1 MKTKALLLT
10 TVLMCGITIAQNPGD
25 MTKSA
30 AVAETQNVSAE
41 VIEFPEDK
49 LTESVTASLA
59 KTGKSL
65 DVINSDGSIYVI
77 ASATTTR
84 PSNMP
89 GFIFSRNVAYSIAEM
104 TAKMN
109 LLRMAGEQITSGRG
123 FQMIEDRIIGE
134 DPDAKNKAG
143 MLKKAMMVMDKSLDK
158 ALSALG
164 MSDEEIQKLN
174 ESKKKAVFE
183 QRFNESVRSFVSG
196 MVKGC
201 AVVRICEGDAGSNDY
216 QVSICMKYSPEYQSL
231 AAMIKRKEKMGPK
244 PGSATDS
251 RNKIVNMPVEQLIGR
266 MGTFITYDT
275 KGDMV
280 IFGFGQ
286 DEVLET
292 GSRASAAYTR
302 AYSKSRLSAVN
313 NIKNFVAESIIAD
326 EVMQNTEKFKEY
338 ADGTNS
344 YFSQQ
349 KWSQAVESKA
359 TTLNITTSTVR
370 RWKGVHPVSKQNIAG
385 TVVMWSPTIAM
396 QGDALQETFK
406 EEPSEPAAKTTGT
419 EQKQPQKTTKSN
431 YTITG
436 EEEEL

>member
-1 MKTKALLLT
+1 MKTKTLLLAAL
-10 TVLMCGITIAQNPGD
+10 VICGSAMAQNPGD
-25 MTKSA
+25 MVKSA

-41 VIEFPEDK
+41 VVEFPEDK
-49 LTESVTASLA
+49 LIESVSASLSRS
-59 KTGKSL
+59 GKSL

-84 PSNMP
+84 PSNLP
-89 GFIFSRNVAYSIAEM
+89 GFVFSRNVAYSIAEM

-123 FQMIEDRIIGE
+123 FEMIEDRIIGE

-183 QRFNESVRSFVSG
+183 QRYNESVRSFVSG

-201 AVVRICEGDAGSNDY
+201 AVVRICEGDAGNNDY
-216 QVSICMKYSPEYQSL
+216 QVSICMKYSPEFQSL
-231 AAMIKRKEKMGPK
+231 AAMIKRKEKLGPK

-251 RNKIVNMPVEQLIGR
+251 RNKIINMPVEQLIGR
-266 MGTFITYDT
+266 MGTYITYDT
-275 KGDMV
+275 NGDMV

-286 DEVLET
+286 DEVLAS
-292 GSRASAAYTR
+292 GSRASAAFSR

-326 EVMQNTEKFKEY
+326 EVMENTEKFNEY

-349 KWSQAVESKA
+349 KWSQAVESKSS
-359 TTLNITTSTVR
+359 TLNLTTATVR
-370 RWKGVHPVSKQNIAG
+370 KWKGVHPVSKQNIAG

-396 QGDALQETFK
+396 QGDALQESFM
-406 EEPSEPAAKTTGT
+406 EEPEEPASKTGGA
-419 EQKQPQKTTKSN
+419 EQNQPQKTKKST